1 MAGNGSTL
9 KKTPMPLLED
19 IITQLEI
26 CLTRKGEVSIALSG
40 GSSPIALYE
49 AMSSH
54 AMDWSCVTV
63 TLIDDRR
70 VPPDHQDSNQQLIR
84 KTLLQHNARAATFIP
99 LHDWPHHRIPDIAIL
114 GMGTDGHF
122 ASLFPAMMHDP
133 AAFDPAASP
142 AILTTEPMG
151 NPLHPRITM
160 NLAMILQIPYRVLM
174 VIGAEKKLVLD
185 NARTDADLPITRLLA
200 HDGTVISLERI

>member
-70 VPPDHQDSNQQLIR
+70 VPPDH
-84 KTLLQHNARAATFIP
+84 
-99 LHDWPHHRIPDIAIL
+99 
-114 GMGTDGHF
+114 
-122 ASLFPAMMHDP
+122 
-133 AAFDPAASP
+133 
-142 AILTTEPMG
+142 
-151 NPLHPRITM
+151 
-160 NLAMILQIPYRVLM
+160 
-174 VIGAEKKLVLD
+174 
-185 NARTDADLPITRLLA
+185 
-200 HDGTVISLERI
+200 